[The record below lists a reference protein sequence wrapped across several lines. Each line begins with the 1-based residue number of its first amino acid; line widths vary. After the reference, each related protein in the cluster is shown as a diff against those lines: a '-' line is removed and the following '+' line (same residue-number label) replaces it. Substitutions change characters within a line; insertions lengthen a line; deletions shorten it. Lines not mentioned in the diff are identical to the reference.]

1 MIVDDELAG
10 RRMLR
15 EYCAAQADLEL
26 VGEFADGLVALEQ
39 IRQQAP
45 DLLFLDI
52 QMDTLGGIALAR
64 ALDPATMP
72 LIVFVTAYDHYA
84 LEAFEVSAL
93 DYLLKPFDEER
104 FGKTLERAR
113 QRLQTHSS
121 SDRYTALNG
130 VLTQL
135 EQHIRTIHPGTRPR
149 LLAEAGGRMH
159 VLDADRIEVVEADR
173 NYVLLRAGRDAF
185 HTRSTLQ
192 QAEAALQLQPMLRL
206 SRSCLVNMNHVREVS
221 RTPRGDFILV
231 VSGGPTVPSSQG
243 FRAELRH
250 HLTLLKIRPHLT
262 TAPRSD
268 ALATP
273 YLIRRYRSYNSMSL
287 SPNPRALSG
296 KVPVWTHSSPSHL
309 ILNLSDAPTKFGV

>member
-15 EYCAAQADLEL
+15 EYCAAQPDLEL
-26 VGEFADGLVALEQ
+26 IGEFADGLVALEQ
-39 IRQQAP
+39 INQQAP
-45 DLLFLDI
+45 DLVFLDI

-84 LEAFEVSAL
+84 LEAFEVSAM

-104 FGKTLERAR
+104 FRTTLERAR

-121 SDRYTALNG
+121 SDRYTALSG

-135 EQHIRTIHPGTRPR
+135 ERQIRTAHPGARPR

-185 HTRSTLQ
+185 QARSTLQ
-192 QAEAALQLQPMLRL
+192 QAEAALQFQPMLRL

-231 VSGGPTVPSSQG
+231 VSGGTTVTSSEG
-243 FRAELRH
+243 FREKVRDYLSG
-250 HLTLLKIRPHLT
+250 LKIC
-262 TAPRSD
+262 
-268 ALATP
+268 
-273 YLIRRYRSYNSMSL
+273 
-287 SPNPRALSG
+287 
-296 KVPVWTHSSPSHL
+296 
-309 ILNLSDAPTKFGV
+309 PT